1 MIHIFIIISILSISE
16 IHIIHRICN
25 GDLFGDMANHMFGF
39 LWKWGILCVDDT
51 FGWPPTSYDLVG
63 ALEHVF
69 FPFSW
74 ECHHPNWRTPSFF
87 RGVGIPPTS
96 DCWFIKPMNA
106 IIQRPMELS
115 SNLAIVS
122 GASKNIRKYMELHR
136 KDSFLHVYL
145 TLW

>member
-25 GDLFGDMANHMFGF
+25 GDLFGDMVNHMFGF

-51 FGWPPTSYDLVG
+51 FGGPPTSYDLVG

-69 FPFSW
+69 FHS
-74 ECHHPNWRTPSFF
+74 
-87 RGVGIPPTS
+87 VG
-96 DCWFIKPMNA
+96 
-106 IIQRPMELS
+106 
-115 SNLAIVS
+115 NLGPQKIYA
-122 GASKNIRKYMELHR
+122 NIWSCIEK
-136 KDSFLHVYL
+136 STFLHVYL

>member
-1 MIHIFIIISILSISE
+1 
-16 IHIIHRICN
+16 
-25 GDLFGDMANHMFGF
+25 MFGF

-69 FPFSW
+69 FHSVGNVIIPID
-74 ECHHPNWRTPSFF
+74 ELIFF

-122 GASKNIRKYMELHR
+122 GGPEKYTR
-136 KDSFLHVYL
+136 IYG
-145 TLW
+145 TA

>member
-69 FPFSW
+69 FHS
-74 ECHHPNWRTPSFF
+74 
-87 RGVGIPPTS
+87 VGNVIIPI
-96 DCWFIKPMNA
+96 D
-106 IIQRPMELS
+106 
-115 SNLAIVS
+115 
-122 GASKNIRKYMELHR
+122 ELHHF
-136 KDSFLHVYL
+136 SEG
-145 TLW
+145 